1 VENTCN
7 ALVRIFPE
15 ANFIITD
22 DFFNLYA

>member
-1 VENTCN
+1 V
-7 ALVRIFPE
+7 